1 MSDCTTSSLII
12 ENDLCLAFK
21 LLARSSHQLLA
32 AAFASL
38 DLTKIVRP
46 MRDLNTTAARRWN
59 NVQPPEELGDIKDD
73 KVVANN
79 KPEGLDLG
87 VNLEAQVA
95 ALVWPSHPS
104 VVRRRTCRSSR
115 GWCGHFSRV

>member
-1 MSDCTTSSLII
+1 M
-12 ENDLCLAFK
+12 
-21 LLARSSHQLLA
+21 LA

-87 VNLEAQVA
+87 VNLEAQVEKENSKA
-95 ALVWPSHPS
+95 EYMSMKLP
-104 VVRRRTCRSSR
+104 
-115 GWCGHFSRV
+115 